1 MSCSTV
7 RQDPSFLFTRIL
19 NIYRNIH
26 IQRIII
32 SKRKAIRDS
41 LKMRSKISKG
51 GNYSHIKDR

>member
-7 RQDPSFLFTRIL
+7 RILVSFYETVL

-26 IQRIII
+26 IQKIN
-32 SKRKAIRDS
+32 SKKKAITDS
-41 LKMRSKISKG
+41 LKMRSNISKG